1 MEKILTSAWELILI
15 GIFCGF
21 GNPKKSSQIRR
32 NLLRICKLRKILR
45 KSAGNCRFERTSF
58 SNPQKI
64 KFLHE
69 NANTRNFAMNN
80 SHPKK
85 ILEFEKILSACNS
98 WLCYE
103 RTSFSNP
110 QKLRFS
116 MKMQIRGIL
125 PWIIPIHRTFLSSK
139 KFFRLA
145 IRDYAMGTTWQSMS
159 ITLLAD
165 VLRNATCRYRNI
177 QLENY
182 EQTLRKFKLVWIEFC
197 HQFKY

>member
-32 NLLRICKLRKILR
+32 NLLRIRKLRKILR
-45 KSAGNCRFERTSF
+45 KSTGNCGFERTSF

-64 KFLHE
+64 TFLKFSACNLWLCYERTSFSNPQKITFLHE

-98 WLCYE
+98 WLCYGH
-103 RTSFSNP
+103 
-110 QKLRFS
+110 L
-116 MKMQIRGIL
+116 
-125 PWIIPIHRTFLSSK
+125 
-139 KFFRLA
+139 LA
-145 IRDYAMGTTWQSMS
+145 IYVYNLFGSKRSC
-159 ITLLAD
+159 ITY
-165 VLRNATCRYRNI
+165 NWKIMN
-177 QLENY
+177 
-182 EQTLRKFKLVWIEFC
+182 KL
-197 HQFKY
+197 

>member
-1 MEKILTSAWELILI
+1 MVSWAPYFRVAVRWKVSEISFLLHRRQCFKGLYRISPRENSRRTHTPYVEKILTSAWELILI

-45 KSAGNCRFERTSF
+45 KSAESCGFERTAF

-64 KFLHE
+64 TFIHE

-98 WLCYE
+98 WLCYGH
-103 RTSFSNP
+103 
-110 QKLRFS
+110 L
-116 MKMQIRGIL
+116 
-125 PWIIPIHRTFLSSK
+125 
-139 KFFRLA
+139 LA
-145 IRDYAMGTTWQSMS
+145 IYVYNLFGSKRSC
-159 ITLLAD
+159 ITY
-165 VLRNATCRYRNI
+165 NWKIMN
-177 QLENY
+177 
-182 EQTLRKFKLVWIEFC
+182 KL
-197 HQFKY
+197 